1 VPVAL
6 RATDTNT
13 SGQETLMRQAL
24 LFAALVAVAA
34 IVIGSSVG
42 GCSSPAAKNESQRST
57 IASQASAAMD
67 AFNNEDPSLKELL
80 DKSVGYAIFPDVGKA
95 GFIAG
100 GSYGKGEVF
109 EGGKK
114 IGYADITQATFG
126 LQAGAQTFDE
136 LILFLKP
143 DELTSF
149 KQGEFKFAGNV
160 SAVAIKAG
168 AAKTADTS
176 KGVVVFVRANGGL
189 MAEASVG
196 GQRFRYEPAPTSGA
210 TTRPVQ

>member
-1 VPVAL
+1 
-6 RATDTNT
+6 
-13 SGQETLMRQAL
+13 M
-24 LFAALVAVAA
+24 
-34 IVIGSSVG
+34 IV
-42 GCSSPAAKNESQRST
+42 GCSSPAAKNSSQQAT
-57 IASQASAAMD
+57 IASQSSAAMD
-67 AFNNEDPSLKELL
+67 AFNNEDPSLKDLV

-109 EGGKK
+109 EAGKK
-114 IGYADITQATFG
+114 VGYADITQATFG

-136 LILFLKP
+136 LILFLRP
-143 DELTSF
+143 DELSNFKTS
-149 KQGEFKFAGNV
+149 EFKFAGNV

-168 AAKTADTS
+168 AAKTADAS

-189 MAEASVG
+189 MAEASLG
-196 GQRFRYEPAPTSGA
+196 GQRFRYEPISTA